1 MKQAAAILSVVL
13 AVQAAWAEPFTAPPA
28 GYALVAEDDCGEADA
43 QPHVV
48 RGKSWFYPAG
58 MIEGD
63 ASARSLIF
71 DDSHLILRY
80 PRLDP
85 KARYKVDLVYV
96 TEGQG
101 NRRQTLHANGAEV
114 HGEMTLPYRK
124 PGRFL
129 FDIPPAA
136 CAKGGPLELK
146 FTRTGLS
153 NCTVCV
159 VRIWSTDPRGLG
171 DAGVWLPSDPIEAD
185 WRRQAKLAGRPAFA
199 EWDDGRAEVEKNVL
213 PCVNE
218 QFERGRSILR
228 DLRRLDA
235 AGLDAPA
242 GELARAAARRD
253 ELRKAGNFDPREWL
267 AVYLSARRA
276 VRRLVFCHPALAG
289 RELLFVRRHHPHAYH
304 QCSRRLG
311 IFTLPGGAICTLGP
325 LAADALPTPRPLT
338 EGKFPAG
345 TFTRPDLSF
354 DGRRI
359 VFGFAPERS
368 GKDKDK
374 QYGHISQNTADL
386 FATHQVGPCHEFQIY
401 EMDLDGASRPCQLT
415 RGPCENADPI
425 YLPGGRIAY
434 MSHAPGG
441 RVQCGDWALAY
452 CVFTME
458 ADGSSVRQITMSKDG
473 EWDPFLLDD
482 GTIGFTR
489 WEYVM
494 KFWSPIQMIWSVR
507 PDGTNPRMIYGSDLS
522 RKYAYPLNYAFARQ
536 VPGTSK
542 LVCIGSA
549 HHNTGAG
556 PVCMID
562 LAMGPNVA
570 EGLTRLTPVRY
581 VETGDKQPDAGWYDN
596 PYPLDER
603 YFLVSYSFSAREDDT
618 RSYGLY
624 LLDAYG
630 GKELIYR
637 DAELS
642 ALFPMVMG
650 PRRRPGTIATL
661 AERSEPAP
669 PRPKAP
675 AGSAGWSELLI
686 QDVHQGLPPELAGKA
701 KFVQVVEV
709 HERHIH
715 TRPYD
720 VQVGPDSGFEVKTVL
735 GTVPVEAD
743 GSAYFRLPADAS
755 VFFSV
760 LDEDCRAL
768 HTMRSAT
775 NLQAAERTACVGCHE
790 PFRRAPSNAAPLAGR
805 RPPSEIAPPPWG
817 VRRMDYAAL
826 IQPMLDKRC
835 AACHDGNKEKDK
847 GKGLDLTA
855 RAHKPFHGMNIPL
868 SYYNLRRHV
877 KHAPIFAYSLPPG
890 SFGSRVS
897 PLIDRLR
904 DPARPCGLK
913 VPVEDVKLLQAWID
927 CNAPFM
933 GRYEQVAA
941 GK

>member
-1 MKQAAAILSVVL
+1 MKQAARTLVVL
-13 AVQAAWAEPFTAPPA
+13 LALSASAWAEPFTGPPA
-28 GYALVAEDDCGEADA
+28 GFTLVAEDDCGEPEG
-43 QPHVV
+43 QSHVV
-48 RGKSWFYPAG
+48 RGKDWFYPAG

-71 DDSHLILRY
+71 DDSHCILRY
-80 PRLDP
+80 PKLDP
-85 KARYKVDLVYV
+85 KARYKVDLLYV

-101 NRRQTLHANGAEV
+101 NRRQTLHANGLPV
-114 HGEMTLPYRK
+114 HGEMALPYRK

-136 CAKGGPLELK
+136 YAKGEPLELT

-159 VRIWSTDPRGLG
+159 VRIWSDDPRSLG
-171 DAGVWLPSDPIEAD
+171 GTGVWLPADPIEAD
-185 WRRQAKLAGRPAFA
+185 WLRQAKLAGRPIFA
-199 EWDDGRAEVEKNVL
+199 EWADGRAEVEKNVL
-213 PCVNE
+213 PCVDE
-218 QFERGRSILR
+218 QLQRGASILR

-235 AGLDAPA
+235 TGLDGPA
-242 GELARAAARRD
+242 GELAKAAARRD
-253 ELRKAGNFDPREWL
+253 ELHKAGNCDPREWL
-267 AVYLSARRA
+267 AVYLSVRRSA
-276 VRRLVFCHPALAG
+276 RRLVFRHPALAG

-325 LAADALPTPRPLT
+325 LRADGLPTPRPLT
-338 EGKFPAG
+338 EGTFPVG
-345 TFTRPDLSF
+345 TFSRPDLSF
-354 DGRRI
+354 DGRRV
-359 VFGFAPERS
+359 VFGFAPQRG

-374 QYGHISQNTADL
+374 QYAHISQDTADL
-386 FATHQVGPCHEFQIY
+386 YATHQVGPCHEFQVF
-401 EMDLDGASRPCQLT
+401 EMDLDGSSPPRQLT
-415 RGPCENADPI
+415 RGPYENADPI
-425 YLPGGRIAY
+425 YLPDGRIAY

-473 EWDPFLLDD
+473 EWDPFLLED

-494 KFWSPIQMIWSVR
+494 KFWAPIQMIWSVR

-522 RKYAYPLNYAFARQ
+522 RTYAFPLNYAFARQ

-556 PVCMID
+556 PVCVID
-562 LAMGPNVA
+562 LALGPNVA
-570 EGLTRLTPVRY
+570 EAMTRLTPVRF
-581 VETGDKQPDAGWYDN
+581 VETNDKQPHAGWYDN

-603 YFLVSYSFSAREDDT
+603 YFLVSYSFSTREDDT
-618 RSYGLY
+618 RSYALY

-637 DAELS
+637 DQELS
-642 ALFPMVMG
+642 ALFPMVLG
-650 PRRRPGTIATL
+650 PRSRPGTVATL
-661 AERSEPAP
+661 ADRGEAPKAAP
-669 PRPKAP
+669 PSR
-675 AGSAGWSELLI
+675 GWSELLI
-686 QDVHQGLPPELAGKA
+686 QDVHQGLPAELAGKA
-701 KFVQVVEV
+701 RFVQVVEA

-715 TRPYD
+715 TRPYN
-720 VQVGPDSGFEVKTVL
+720 VEVGPDSGFEVKTVL

-743 GSAYFRLPADAS
+743 GSAYFRLPADTS

-760 LDEDCRAL
+760 LDQDGRAL
-768 HTMRSAT
+768 HTMRSVT
-775 NLQAAERTACVGCHE
+775 NLQAGERTACVGCHE
-790 PFRRAPSNAAPLAGR
+790 PFRRAPANTAPLAGR
-805 RPPSEIAPPPWG
+805 RAPSKITPPPWG
-817 VRRMDYAAL
+817 VRRMDYAEL
-826 IQPMLDKRC
+826 VQPVLEEHC
-835 AACHDGNKEKDK
+835 TACHDGSKDK

-855 RAHKPFHGMNIPL
+855 RKHKPFHGMNIPL
-868 SYYNLRRHV
+868 SYYHLRHHV

-897 PLIDRLR
+897 PLIARLR

-913 VPVEDVKLLQAWID
+913 LPAERLKLFQAWID
-927 CNAPFM
+927 CNAPFL

>member
-1 MKQAAAILSVVL
+1 MKQAVRTLTVLLALS
-13 AVQAAWAEPFTAPPA
+13 ASAWAGPFTGPPE
-28 GYALVAEDDCGEADA
+28 GFALVAEDDCGEPEA
-43 QPHVV
+43 QSHVV
-48 RGKSWFYPAG
+48 RGKDWCYPAG

-71 DDSHLILRY
+71 DDSHCILRY
-80 PRLDP
+80 EKLNP
-85 KARYKVDLVYV
+85 KARYKVDLLYV

-101 NRRQTLHANGAEV
+101 NRRQTLCANGLSV
-114 HGEMTLPYRK
+114 HDEMALPFKK
-124 PGRFL
+124 PERFL

-136 CAKGGPLELK
+136 YAKGEPLELK

-159 VRIWSTDPRGLG
+159 VRIWSDDPRSLG
-171 DAGVWLPSDPIEAD
+171 GTGIWLPADDIEVD
-185 WRRQAKLAGRPAFA
+185 WRRQAKLAGRPVFA
-199 EWDDGRAEVEKNVL
+199 EWADPRAEVEKNVL
-213 PCVNE
+213 PCVDE
-218 QFERGRSILR
+218 QLARGRSILR
-228 DLRRLDA
+228 DLRRLEA
-235 AGLDAPA
+235 TGLDAPA
-242 GELARAAARRD
+242 DELAKAAVRRD
-253 ELRKAGNFDPREWL
+253 ELHRAGTCDPRQWL
-267 AVYLSARRA
+267 AVYLAARRA

-311 IFTLPGGAICTLGP
+311 IFTLPGGAICTLGR
-325 LAADALPTPRPLT
+325 LSADTLPAPRPLT

-354 DGRRI
+354 DGKRI
-359 VFGFAPERS
+359 VFGFAPERT
-368 GKDKDK
+368 GKDTDK
-374 QYGHISQNTADL
+374 QYTYISQNTADL
-386 FATHQVGPCHEFQIY
+386 YATHQVGPCHEFQVY
-401 EMDLDGASRPCQLT
+401 EMDLDGSSPPRQLT
-415 RGPCENADPI
+415 RGPYENADPI
-425 YLPGGRIAY
+425 YLPDGRIAY
-434 MSHAPGG
+434 MSHSPGG

-458 ADGSSVRQITMSKDG
+458 ADGSNARQITMSKDG
-473 EWDPFLLDD
+473 EWDPFLLED

-522 RKYAYPLNYAFARQ
+522 RQYPFPLNYAAARQ
-536 VPGTSK
+536 IPGTSK

-556 PVCMID
+556 PVCVID
-562 LAMGPNVA
+562 LAVGPNVA
-570 EGLTRLTPVRY
+570 EAMTRLTPVRF
-581 VETGDKQPDAGWYDN
+581 VETNDKRPHAGWYDH
-596 PYPLDER
+596 PFPLDER

-624 LLDAYG
+624 LLDACG

-642 ALFPMVMG
+642 ALFATVLG
-650 PRRRPGTIATL
+650 PRSRPGVIATL
-661 AERSEPAP
+661 SDRGEAAP
-669 PRPKAP
+669 PKAQAP
-675 AGSAGWSELLI
+675 AVAWSELLI
-686 QDVHQGLPPELAGKA
+686 QDVHQGLPAELAGKA
-701 KFVQVVEV
+701 RFVQVVEA

-743 GSAYFRLPADAS
+743 GSAYFRLPADTS

-760 LDEDCRAL
+760 LDEHHRAL
-768 HTMRSAT
+768 HTMRSVT

-790 PFRRAPSNAAPLAGR
+790 PFRRAPSTGSPLAAR
-805 RPPSEIAPPPWG
+805 REPSRIAPPPWG
-817 VRRMDYAAL
+817 VRRMDYAEL
-826 IQPMLDKRC
+826 VQPVLDRHC
-835 AACHDGNKEKDK
+835 ITCHDGGKGKDK
-847 GKGLDLTA
+847 AKALDLTA
-855 RAHKPFHGMNIPL
+855 RASKPFHGMNIPM
-868 SYYNLRRHV
+868 SYYSLRQHV
-877 KHAPIFAYSLPPG
+877 KHAPIFAYVLPPG

-897 PLIDRLR
+897 PLIARLR
-904 DPARPCGLK
+904 DPARPCGRKLA
-913 VPVEDVKLLQAWID
+913 PEHLRLLQAWID
-927 CNAPFM
+927 CNAPFL
-933 GRYEQVAA
+933 GRYEQVAD